1 MEMSIRHLPFWMT
14 FENCMS
20 CSLARIHLLSFL
32 CYGCKLYTCM
42 LIILLALLHVIYLF
56 IYLFFSSSLYDVSD
70 HNKSV
75 AVVGAGV
82 RYYFLFLFLI

>member
-1 MEMSIRHLPFWMT
+1 MEMLITHLPFWMA
-14 FENCMS
+14 FESCMS

-32 CYGCKLYTCM
+32 CYGCKLCTCM
-42 LIILLALLHVIYLF
+42 STDLLALLHVTFF
-56 IYLFFSSSLYDVSD
+56 IFFSFSLYDVSD

-82 RYYFLFLFLI
+82 RYYFYFLFFI